1 VWDSNTDSK
10 DGVSVWGHV
19 LDGAATGALT
29 GSLFGGL
36 GAIPGAFLGGT
47 TGLINGMYEWG
58 KEDAAF
64 DRFYG
69 KGKRQDDATSN
80 RIDAELERM
89 AVDPKYK
96 SQGDDVDIKA
106 AARRVFNQDYAAKQ
120 QKNSS
125 LFNDLF

>member
-10 DGVSVWGHV
+10 DGVSVWGHA

-36 GAIPGAFLGGT
+36 GAIPGAFIGGA
-47 TGLINGMYEWG
+47 TGMINGMYEWG

-69 KGKRQDDATSN
+69 NGKRQDGATAD
-80 RIDAELERM
+80 RIESELERM
-89 AVDPKYK
+89 AADPNYK
-96 SQGDDVDIKA
+96 AQGDGADIKTA
-106 AARRVFNQDYAAKQ
+106 TRHVFNQDYAAKQ
-120 QKNSS
+120 QKESS